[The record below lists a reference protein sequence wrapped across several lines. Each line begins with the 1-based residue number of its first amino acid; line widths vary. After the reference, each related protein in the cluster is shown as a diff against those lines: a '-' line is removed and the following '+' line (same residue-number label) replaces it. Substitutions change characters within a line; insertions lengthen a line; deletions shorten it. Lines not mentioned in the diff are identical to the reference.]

1 MRVAVFILL
10 VLMSGCEKSS
20 EKASVKTP
28 DGTVEVDGGRMEL
41 KTKDGSMVMASQEL
55 PEGCP
60 IVVMKGTKIA
70 NSTHI
75 TQPDGQELFQV
86 IVTTSAPVKE
96 VASFYEKMFK
106 DKGIPITRTEQSGQG
121 TQMIMLFGNSDS
133 VDASAMIAKDADAEE
148 TSATISWNKK
158 KQ

>member
-1 MRVAVFILL
+1 MRFALFILL

-20 EKASVKTP
+20 EKA
-28 DGTVEVDGGRMEL
+28 TVETPEGTMEVEGGRMEI
-41 KTKDGSMVMASQEL
+41 KTKDGSMVMAAQEL

-60 IVVMKGTKIA
+60 IVVMKGAKIA
-70 NSTHI
+70 SSTHM

-106 DKGIPITRTEQSGQG
+106 DKGITVSRTEQSGQG
-121 TQMIMLFGNSDS
+121 AQLVMLFGNSDS
-133 VDASAMIAKDADAEE
+133 VDVSAMIAKNADTEE
-148 TSATISWNKK
+148 TSATISWSKK

>member
-1 MRVAVFILL
+1 MRVALFVLL

-20 EKASVKTP
+20 EKATVTTP
-28 DGTVEVDGGRMEL
+28 DGTVEVEGGRVEV

-60 IVVMKGTKIA
+60 IVVMKGAKLA
-70 NSTHI
+70 NSTHM

-86 IVTTSAPVKE
+86 SVTTSAPVKE

-106 DKGIPITRTEQSGQG
+106 DKGITVSRTEQSGQG
-121 TQMIMLFGNSDS
+121 TQVIMLFGNGDG
-133 VDASAMIAKDADAEE
+133 VEASAMIAKDGDAEE

>member
-1 MRVAVFILL
+1 MRVALFILL

-20 EKASVKTP
+20 EKATVKTP
-28 DGTVEVDGGRMEL
+28 DGTVEVDGGRVEV
-41 KTKDGSMVMASQEL
+41 KTKDGSMVMAAQEL

-60 IVVMKGTKIA
+60 IVVMNGAKIA
-70 NSTHI
+70 RSTHM

-106 DKGIPITRTEQSGQG
+106 DKGIAVSRTEQSGEG
-121 TQMIMLFGNSDS
+121 TQLVMLFGNSDS
-133 VDASAMIAKDADAEE
+133 VDASAMIVKDAEAEE
-148 TSATISWNKK
+148 ISATISWNKK

>member
-1 MRVAVFILL
+1 MRVALFILL
-10 VLMSGCEKSS
+10 VLMSGCKKSS
-20 EKASVKTP
+20 EKTTVKTP
-28 DGTVEVDGGRMEL
+28 DGTMEVEDGRMEL

-60 IVVMKGTKIA
+60 IVVMNGAKIA
-70 NSTHI
+70 SSTHM

-86 IVTTSAPVKE
+86 SVTTSVPVKE

-106 DKGIPITRTEQSGQG
+106 DKGITVSRTEQSGQG
-121 TQMIMLFGNSDS
+121 TQMIMLFGNSDG
-133 VDASAMIAKDADAEE
+133 VDASAMIVKDADAEE

>member
-1 MRVAVFILL
+1 MRVALFVLL
-10 VLMSGCEKSS
+10 VLMSGCKKSS
-20 EKASVKTP
+20 EKETVKTP
-28 DGTVEVDGGRMEL
+28 DGTVEVEGGRMEI

-60 IVVMKGTKIA
+60 IVVMKGAKLA
-70 NSTHI
+70 NSTHM

-86 IVTTSAPVKE
+86 IVTTSVPVKE

-106 DKGIPITRTEQSGQG
+106 DKGIAVSRTEQSGQG
-121 TQMIMLFGNSDS
+121 TQMIMLFGNSDG
-133 VDASAMIAKDADAEE
+133 VDASAMIAKDADAKE